1 MVARPGCKLLITLIR
16 IHMNFKKYILFGV
29 AAIGLTSC
37 IGDLD
42 LKPNDPNLVDTNNPN
57 FAANSLAMCY
67 SGIAVSGT
75 NGPGSSYIEGM
86 DPGASAYLRLLFT
99 LGEFSTDELVW
110 IWPDA
115 GVVDIVTNTWSQSN
129 SILQGAYYRLLGHIA
144 ICNQYLSNTAGATD
158 IESVKLRSEA
168 RVLRAY
174 SYYNMLDLFGQSS
187 FTTEETLGEDP
198 VQISRKDLFDWLE
211 KELKEIVDGQLI
223 AETPVYGR
231 VGLDGAEGLLAR
243 LYLNA
248 EVFSGEARWEDCQKR
263 CENIIARHQGGGYK
277 GSGLAENYLYLF
289 SAGNEKYMPGGGN
302 KAENEI
308 LFGIAY
314 DATMT
319 QSYGGSTFVL
329 AATISN
335 THYCVRQ
342 NYGCSAE
349 WSCIRGISQMAE
361 RFYGL
366 NNDVRDDLWLRG
378 KLPAGVITDAQGKPV
393 LDADGNE
400 QKFDAE
406 DYSDAFIGF
415 TGDWKTTGGN
425 AIIKV
430 TDRRPKPE
438 TLNDVNVPEEYR
450 GWDFTQ
456 QADGT
461 WTPNFGATPFSST
474 DWPIIRLA
482 DIYLMYTECYINGR
496 VGNSQKALDY
506 MNLVRGRAKA
516 PELSFTDLTKKG
528 IMDERSRELYLE
540 GTRRTDLI
548 RNGMFAGPTQTV
560 WQYKGS
566 INSPEGTRI
575 DEKFNLYPIPNAVL
589 NSQPGFK
596 QNPGY

>member
-1 MVARPGCKLLITLIR
+1 
-16 IHMNFKKYILFGV
+16 MNFKKYIFLGV
-29 AAIGLTSC
+29 AAMGMGLTSC

-42 LKPNDPNLVDTNNPN
+42 LKPNDPNLVNPSDPN
-57 FAANSLAMCY
+57 FADNSLAMCY
-67 SGIAVSGT
+67 TGIAVSGY
-75 NGPGSSYIEGM
+75 NGAGSSFIDIEGL
-86 DPGASAYLRLLFT
+86 DAGSSAYLRLLFT
-99 LGEFSTDELVW
+99 LNEFSSDELVW

-115 GVVDIVTNTWSQSN
+115 GVVDIVTNSWSQSN
-129 SILQGAYYRLLGHIA
+129 LMVSGTYYRLLSHIS
-144 ICNQYLSNTAGATD
+144 ICNQYLANTAGATD
-158 IESVKLRSEA
+158 PDAIEKRAEA

-187 FTTEETLGEDP
+187 FTTEETLGQNP
-198 VQISRKDLFDWLE
+198 VQVSRQDLFTWLE
-211 KELKEIVDGQLI
+211 TELKEIVDQKLI
-223 AETPVYGR
+223 AENPVYGR

-263 CENIIARHQGGGYK
+263 CENIIARHQGGGYQ

-289 SAGNEKYMPGGGN
+289 SADNEKYMPGGGN

-308 LFGIAY
+308 LFGIAF
-314 DATMT
+314 DADMT
-319 QSYGGSTFVL
+319 QSYGGSSFVL
-329 AATISN
+329 AASISN

-342 NYGCSAE
+342 NYGCSGE
-349 WSCIRGISQMAE
+349 WSCIRGIQQMAE

-378 KLPAGVITDAQGKPV
+378 NMPAGVITDGQGNPV
-393 LDADGNE
+393 LDADGKE

-406 DYSDAFIGF
+406 DYSDKFVGF
-415 TGDWKTTGGN
+415 TGAWATTGGN

-430 TDRRPKPE
+430 TNRRPKPE

-461 WTPNFGATPFSST
+461 WTPNFGSTPFSST

-482 DIYLMYTECYINGR
+482 DIYLMYTECYING
-496 VGNSQKALDY
+496 GAGSSQKALQY
-506 MNLVRGRAKA
+506 INYVRGRAKA
-516 PELSFTDLTKKG
+516 PAFGIIDLTKKNL
-528 IMDERSRELYLE
+528 MDERSRELYSE
-540 GTRRTDLI
+540 GIRRTDLV

-560 WQYKGS
+560 WQFKGS
-566 INSPEGTRI
+566 IDSPEGTRI
-575 DEKFNLYPIPNAVL
+575 DEKYNLYPIPNAVL
-589 NSQPGFK
+589 NSQPDFK